1 MDQISALIEK
11 EYMKE
16 REGKPS
22 SIATTTAT
30 SSMRKY

>member
-1 MDQISALIEK
+1 MDSISTQIEK

-22 SIATTTAT
+22 TSAIATANST
-30 SSMRKY
+30 MRKY